1 MLQKENFRL
10 ENIQRLQ
17 KNYKKDPALLERV
30 VYAFGLL
37 EALCLTGL
45 PFVFKGGT
53 CLMLLLKHPMRLSTD
68 IDIIVQPGTDIE
80 AYIRKAAE
88 IFPFQSCEE
97 QVRVGKNNIT
107 KRPF

>member
-53 CLMLLLKHPMRLSTD
+53 CLIDVYKRQMCMYPFVQKYFNQGVMLGSLK
-68 IDIIVQPGTDIE
+68 G
-80 AYIRKAAE
+80 
-88 IFPFQSCEE
+88 
-97 QVRVGKNNIT
+97 
-107 KRPF
+107 

>member
-68 IDIIVQPGTDIE
+68 IDIIVQPERILKHISVKQLKSFHSSP
-80 AYIRKAAE
+80 AR
-88 IFPFQSCEE
+88 S
-97 QVRVGKNNIT
+97 R
-107 KRPF
+107 

>member
-68 IDIIVQPGTDIE
+68 IDIIVPVSYTHLRAHE
-80 AYIRKAAE
+80 
-88 IFPFQSCEE
+88 
-97 QVRVGKNNIT
+97 T
-107 KRPF
+107 

>member
-53 CLMLLLKHPMRLSTD
+53 CLMLLLKHPMILLYSPERILKHIS
-68 IDIIVQPGTDIE
+68 VKLLKSFHSSP
-80 AYIRKAAE
+80 AR
-88 IFPFQSCEE
+88 S
-97 QVRVGKNNIT
+97 R
-107 KRPF
+107 

>member
-37 EALCLTGL
+37 EALCLT
-45 PFVFKGGT
+45 
-53 CLMLLLKHPMRLSTD
+53 CLLYTSD
-68 IDIIVQPGTDIE
+68 
-80 AYIRKAAE
+80 AADE
-88 IFPFQSCEE
+88 
-97 QVRVGKNNIT
+97 
-107 KRPF
+107 

>member
-45 PFVFKGGT
+45 PLCIQRRDLPDAPAET
-53 CLMLLLKHPMRLSTD
+53 SYE
-68 IDIIVQPGTDIE
+68 IVN
-80 AYIRKAAE
+80 RH
-88 IFPFQSCEE
+88 
-97 QVRVGKNNIT
+97 
-107 KRPF
+107 